1 MMTEVGSRKIDSINK
16 TIEGLRHNGNSL
28 KEIEKNFNNYI
39 KTFDDIFDD
48 DEKTVEIWSKLQILG
63 LIKINQFMIFW
74 NLSHLFYLAF
84 NQIIIFFWKKDSV
97 LQENFSSLF

>member
-48 DEKTVEIWSKLQILG
+48 DEKTVEI
-63 LIKINQFMIFW
+63 
-74 NLSHLFYLAF
+74 
-84 NQIIIFFWKKDSV
+84 
-97 LQENFSSLF
+97 

>member
-1 MMTEVGSRKIDSINK
+1 
-16 TIEGLRHNGNSL
+16 
-28 KEIEKNFNNYI
+28 
-39 KTFDDIFDD
+39 
-48 DEKTVEIWSKLQILG
+48 
-63 LIKINQFMIFW
+63 MIFW